1 MLDRITRGSV
11 PPRPHTVV
19 KALDGGV
26 LYEECL
32 TRDGFDGPFSIL
44 YHRYR
49 PHEALPSDGV
59 THGFRTPPT
68 TTPAWDGLL
77 RRHYRCL
84 DLAAPGGAPVDCRIP
99 VLHNGDVTIGF
110 ARPTTP
116 DPVYF
121 VNGDGDDLFFI
132 LRGAG
137 TLRSVLGDLRFG
149 PGDYVGVPKGVLH
162 RFVPDA
168 AVPQAWLSIECKR
181 GLGLPRGYRNQL
193 GQLRMDA
200 PYSHRDF
207 RRPELEGQGEADG
220 EAMPDEGIRDLVV
233 KRGDRFFPF
242 RTRHPP
248 LDVVGW
254 DGTVYPFALPISAF
268 RPRVGQLHLPP
279 PVHATFE
286 AGGALI
292 CSFVPRPLDFDP
304 AANPCPYPHASVDVD
319 EVLFYANGAFGS
331 RRGVGEGSLS
341 HHPAGIAHGPHP
353 GAYESAPGQT
363 HTDELAVM
371 LDCAAPLFP
380 TAEAR
385 AVEDGAYH
393 ASFVDDRR

>member
-1 MLDRITRGSV
+1 MLDRITRGDV

-19 KALDGGV
+19 KTADGSV

-44 YHRYR
+44 YHRHR
-49 PHEALPSDGV
+49 PHEALPTDGAM
-59 THGFRTPPT
+59 HGFRTPPAA
-68 TTPAWDGLL
+68 PSDDGGLL

-84 DLAAPGGAPVDCRIP
+84 DLVDPGGAAVDCRIP
-99 VLHNGDVTIGF
+99 VLYNHDVTIGF
-110 ARPTTP
+110 ARPTSP

-121 VNGDGDDLFFI
+121 VNGDADDLFFI
-132 LRGAG
+132 LRGGG

-149 PGDYVGVPKGVLH
+149 AGDYVSVPKGVLH
-162 RFVPDA
+162 RFVPDTA
-168 AVPQAWLSIECKR
+168 TRQAWLSIECKK
-181 GLGLPRGYRNQL
+181 GLALPRGYRNDV

-200 PYSHRDF
+200 PYGHRDF
-207 RRPELEGQGEADG
+207 RRPALADPG
-220 EAMPDEGIRDLVV
+220 TYDEGLREFVV
-233 KRGDRFFPF
+233 KRGDRFFGF
-242 RTRHPP
+242 RTRHAL

-254 DGTVYPFALPISAF
+254 DGTVYPFALPIAAF

-292 CSFVPRPLDFDP
+292 CSFVPRLLDFDP
-304 AANPCPYPHASVDVD
+304 AANPCPYPHTSVDVD

-363 HTDELAVM
+363 RTDELAVM

-385 AVEDGAYH
+385 AVEDGGYH
-393 ASFVDDRR
+393 ASFVDDRPR

>member
-1 MLDRITRGSV
+1 MLDRITRGHV
-11 PPRPHTVV
+11 PSRPHSVV
-19 KALDGGV
+19 KAADGSM

-32 TRDGFDGPFSIL
+32 TRAGFDGPYSIL
-44 YHRYR
+44 YHRHR
-49 PHEALPSDGV
+49 PHEALPTDAV
-59 THGFRTPPT
+59 AHGFRTPP
-68 TTPAWDGLL
+68 AAAADDRGLL

-84 DLAAPGGAPVDCRIP
+84 EVAAPGGPPVDCRIP
-99 VLHNGDVTIGF
+99 LLHNRDVTIGF
-110 ARPTTP
+110 ARPTSP

-121 VNGDGDDLFFI
+121 ANGDADDLFFI

-149 PGDYVGVPKGVLH
+149 AGDYVGVPKGVLH
-162 RFVPDA
+162 RFVPDP
-168 AVPQAWLSIECKR
+168 AVAQAWLSIECKG
-181 GLGLPRGYRNQL
+181 GLALPRGYRNAI

-207 RRPELEGQGEADG
+207 RRPELGAGAD
-220 EAMPDEGIRDLVV
+220 EKTDDEGIRDLVV
-233 KRGDRFFPF
+233 KRGDRFFGF
-242 RTRHPP
+242 RTRHAP

-254 DGTVYPFALPISAF
+254 DGTVYPFALPIAAF

-363 HTDELAVM
+363 RTEELAVM

-385 AVEDGAYH
+385 SVEDAGYH
-393 ASFVDDRR
+393 ASFVDDQR